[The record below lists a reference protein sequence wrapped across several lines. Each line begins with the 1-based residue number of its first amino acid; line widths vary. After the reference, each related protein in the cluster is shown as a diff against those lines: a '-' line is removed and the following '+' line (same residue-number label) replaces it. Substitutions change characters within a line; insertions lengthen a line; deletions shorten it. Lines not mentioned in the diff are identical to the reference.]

1 MFRINQEWV
10 TGTVPVTHSP
20 QPAREGNVSPD
31 KFMKRPLV
39 TKFIVLIISVIM
51 IAGCTHSAE
60 KTGDPGLLLGFSQ
73 IGSESAW
80 RIGNTRDIENSAA
93 EYGISLMLENANQS
107 QENQIDAIRRFIAYR
122 VDVIAFS
129 PIVEDGWDNVLME
142 AREAGIP
149 VILVDRDIETEKEGL
164 TTCLI
169 GADFYNEGVMAA
181 QYLIRKAD
189 SLGLDHVN
197 IVEITGT
204 ENSTPMRQRQ
214 AGFAD
219 TIAGDGRMNILESID
234 GDFLTSRGAECMRY
248 LLDTYGDDID
258 VVYSHNDEM
267 TFGALPE
274 IEKSDLVPGRD
285 IIIIS
290 IDAGQE
296 AIDVLKEGRIN
307 CVVECTP
314 NLGDE
319 LMETA
324 IRLKNGEEVEAVIHP
339 VEQVFSDEMDVS
351 SIAPR
356 GY

>member
-1 MFRINQEWV
+1 MF
-10 TGTVPVTHSP
+10 
-20 QPAREGNVSPD
+20 
-31 KFMKRPLV
+31 K
-39 TKFIVLIISVIM
+39 TKYLRFLGIIMAILLT
-51 IAGCTHSAE
+51 AGCASDAE
-60 KTGDPGLLLGFSQ
+60 DSNEPALLLGFSQ
-73 IGSESAW
+73 IGAESAW
-80 RIGNTRDIENSAA
+80 RIGNTRDIQNSA
-93 EYGISLMLENANQS
+93 EVYGVSLMLENANQS
-107 QENQIDAIRRFIAYR
+107 QENQIAAIRRFIAYK

-129 PIVEDGWDNVLME
+129 PIVEDGWDNVLLE
-142 AREAGIP
+142 AKEAGIP

-181 QYLIRKAD
+181 EYLIRKAD
-189 SLGLDHVN
+189 SLGLEHVN

-219 TIAGDGRMNILESID
+219 TIEGDERMQILESID
-234 GDFLTSRGAECMRY
+234 GDFLKSRGAECMRY

-258 VVYSHNDEM
+258 VIYSHNDEM
-267 TFGALPE
+267 TLGALPE
-274 IEKSDLVPGRD
+274 IEKSGLVPGQD

-314 NLGDE
+314 NLGNE

-324 IRLKNGEEVEAVIHP
+324 LKLKNGEEVDAVIHP
-339 VEQVFSDEMDVS
+339 DERIFSDEQDLS
-351 SIAPR
+351 DIEPR

>member
-1 MFRINQEWV
+1 MVNKN
-10 TGTVPVTHSP
+10 
-20 QPAREGNVSPD
+20 AA
-31 KFMKRPLV
+31 KK
-39 TKFIVLIISVIM
+39 IISAFLSLMTIAVM
-51 IAGCTHSAE
+51 TAGCQKSNE
-60 KTGDPGLLLGFSQ
+60 EQNNEELLIGFSQ

-80 RIGNTRDIENSAA
+80 RIGNTKDIEEQAQN
-93 EYGISLMLENANQS
+93 YGVNLMLENANQK
-107 QENQIDAIRRFIAYR
+107 QENQIAAIRRFIAYK

-129 PIVEDGWDNVLME
+129 PIVEDGWDNVLTE
-142 AREAGIP
+142 AKDAGIP
-149 VILVDRDIETEKEGL
+149 VILVDRDISTDKEDL

-169 GADFYNEGVMAA
+169 GADFYKEGVMAGE
-181 QYLIRKAD
+181 YLIRKAD
-189 SLGLDHVN
+189 ALGLDHVN

-219 TIAGDGRMNILESID
+219 AIANDDRMTILESID

-248 LLDTYGDDID
+248 LLETYGDDID

-267 TFGALPE
+267 TLGALPE
-274 IEKSDLVPGRD
+274 IEKAGFAPGKD

-290 IDAGQE
+290 IDGGQE
-296 AIDVLKEGRIN
+296 AIDVLKEGKIN

-314 NLGDE
+314 KLGKE

-324 IRLKNGEEVEAVIHP
+324 IKLKAGEEVDPLIHP
-339 VEQVFSDEMDVS
+339 IEQVFSDEMNPED
-351 SIAPR
+351 IAPR

>member
-1 MFRINQEWV
+1 MVNKN
-10 TGTVPVTHSP
+10 
-20 QPAREGNVSPD
+20 AA
-31 KFMKRPLV
+31 KK
-39 TKFIVLIISVIM
+39 IISAFLSLMTIAVM
-51 IAGCTHSAE
+51 TAGCQKSNE
-60 KTGDPGLLLGFSQ
+60 EQNNEELLIGFSQ

-80 RIGNTRDIENSAA
+80 RIGNTKDIEEQAQN
-93 EYGISLMLENANQS
+93 YGVNLMLENANQK
-107 QENQIDAIRRFIAYR
+107 QENQIAAIRRFIAYK

-129 PIVEDGWDNVLME
+129 PIVEDGWDNVLTE
-142 AREAGIP
+142 AKDAGIP
-149 VILVDRDIETEKEGL
+149 VILVDRDISTDKEDL

-169 GADFYNEGVMAA
+169 GADFYKEGVMAGE
-181 QYLIRKAD
+181 YLIRKAD
-189 SLGLDHVN
+189 ALGLDHVN

-219 TIAGDGRMNILESID
+219 AIANDDRMTILESID

-248 LLDTYGDDID
+248 LLETYGDDID

-267 TFGALPE
+267 TLGALPE
-274 IEKSDLVPGRD
+274 IEKAGFAPGKD

-290 IDAGQE
+290 IDGGQE
-296 AIDVLKEGRIN
+296 AIDVLKEGKIN

-314 NLGDE
+314 KLGKE

-324 IRLKNGEEVEAVIHP
+324 IKLKAGEQVDPLIHP
-339 VEQVFSDEMDVS
+339 IEQVFSDEMNPED
-351 SIAPR
+351 IAPR